1 MRRRCAA
8 GDAGNRRRVG
18 RDGGDAVTV
27 QWVLAVNERTGLQV
41 KGIIGR
47 SVEVARI
54 YSNHHWASTVTLII
68 DLPGVVK
75 KSTHATL
82 QDAEAA
88 GAARIAAWFAE
99 VTA

>member
-1 MRRRCAA
+1 M
-8 GDAGNRRRVG
+8 
-18 RDGGDAVTV
+18 TV
-27 QWVLAVNERTGLQV
+27 QWVLAVDNRTGLQV

-54 YSNHHWASTVTLII
+54 YSNYPWADTVTLII
-68 DLPGVVK
+68 DLPGVAK

-88 GAARIAAWFAE
+88 GAARIAAWFAK

>member
-1 MRRRCAA
+1 M
-8 GDAGNRRRVG
+8 
-18 RDGGDAVTV
+18 TV
-27 QWVLAVNERTGLQV
+27 QWVLAVNDLTGLQV
-41 KGIIGR
+41 KGIVWR

-68 DLPGVVK
+68 DLPGLAK

-88 GAARIAAWFAE
+88 CAARIAAWFAE
-99 VTA
+99 VT

>member
-1 MRRRCAA
+1 MMVRWILAA
-8 GDAGNRRRVG
+8 D
-18 RDGGDAVTV
+18 
-27 QWVLAVNERTGLQV
+27 ERTGLQV
-41 KGIIGR
+41 KGVIGR

-54 YSNHHWASTVTLII
+54 YSNHHWADTVTLII
-68 DLPGVVK
+68 DLPGATK

-99 VTA
+99 VAA

>member
-1 MRRRCAA
+1 
-8 GDAGNRRRVG
+8 
-18 RDGGDAVTV
+18 VTV
-27 QWVLAVNERTGLQV
+27 QWVLAVNDLTGLQV

-54 YSNHHWASTVTLII
+54 YSNHHWADTVTLII
-68 DLPGVVK
+68 DLPGVAK

-88 GAARIAAWFAE
+88 GAQRIAAWFAE
-99 VTA
+99 VAA

>member
-1 MRRRCAA
+1 M
-8 GDAGNRRRVG
+8 
-18 RDGGDAVTV
+18 TV
-27 QWVLAVNERTGLQV
+27 QWVLAVNEHTGLQV

-54 YSNHHWASTVTLII
+54 YSNHHWADTVTLII
-68 DLPGVVK
+68 DLPGVAK

-99 VTA
+99 VAA

>member
-1 MRRRCAA
+1 M
-8 GDAGNRRRVG
+8 
-18 RDGGDAVTV
+18 TV

-54 YSNHHWASTVTLII
+54 YRNHNWADTVTLII
-68 DLPGVVK
+68 DLPGVAK